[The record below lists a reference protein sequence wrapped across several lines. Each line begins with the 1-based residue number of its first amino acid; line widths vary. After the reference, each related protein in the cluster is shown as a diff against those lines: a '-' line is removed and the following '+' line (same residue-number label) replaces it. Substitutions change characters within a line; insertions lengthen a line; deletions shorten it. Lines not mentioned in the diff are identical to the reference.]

1 MKNKKQQKNCLDF
14 VPIKNESIA
23 WSSDNDGLITLEIQ
37 NKGVFNRIAQKLFKK
52 PPITYIHLDENGSFV
67 WPLIDGERDV
77 NAIGKLIDEHFGEK
91 AHPLYERLVKFFEIL
106 KSYGFVTFKE

>member
-1 MKNKKQQKNCLDF
+1 MKNQKQQKNYLDF

-52 PPITYIHLDENGSFV
+52 PPITYIHLDENGS
-67 WPLIDGERDV
+67 
-77 NAIGKLIDEHFGEK
+77 
-91 AHPLYERLVKFFEIL
+91 
-106 KSYGFVTFKE
+106 GFVKDLTKIKSLSRLPLTQGKKRTII